1 MARILII
8 EDNPINMKLAKLLVR
23 RAGYSTLEAVDA
35 ESGLLLAR
43 VEVPDLVLMDIQL
56 PGMDGFAA
64 TTELKNDPVTAD
76 IPVIALTAMA
86 MSRDQE
92 KARTAGCDAYITKPL
107 HYKEL
112 QDAINWLMPR
122 VDDEVASHEAG
133 SLTRNVL
140 ERGNEFEQASTEA
153 DASPSPESRAA
164 VRAPGATRI
173 LVAEDNLTN
182 QKLILWQLHLLGY
195 EADVTDNG
203 ALAFARW
210 TSGDYDLVITA
221 LHLPKMNGYELVSAI
236 RAAEPPGTR
245 MPILAMTASAVRGSD
260 ADQSRLVGMNEYLMR
275 PLHLAKL
282 RAALVKWLP
291 VESDTEQGE
300 LL

>member
-8 EDNPINMKLAKLLVR
+8 EDNPINMKLSRLLVH
-23 RAGYSTLEAVDA
+23 RAGHSTLEAIDA

-43 VEVPDLVLMDIQL
+43 VEVPDLILMDIQL

-64 TTELKNDPVTAD
+64 TAELKNDPVTAE

-86 MSRDQE
+86 MSRDQD
-92 KARTAGCDAYITKPL
+92 KARAAGCDAYITKPL
-107 HYKEL
+107 HYQEL

-122 VDDEVASHEAG
+122 ADDEVASEGAG
-133 SLTRNVL
+133 MLTRRVL

-153 DASPSPESRAA
+153 DAAASTETRAA

-182 QKLILWQLHLLGY
+182 QKLILWQLNLLGY
-195 EADVTDNG
+195 KADVTDNG

-210 TSGDYDLVITA
+210 TNGAYDLVITA
-221 LHLPKMNGYELVSAI
+221 LHMPEMNGYELASAI
-236 RAAEPPGTR
+236 RAAEPTGTR

-260 ADQSRLVGMNEYLMR
+260 ADHSRLVGMNEYLMR

-282 RAALVKWLP
+282 RAALIKWLP
-291 VESDTEQGE
+291 VESDTEQAQ